1 MARRKVFVHV
11 GLPRSGA
18 GFLDA
23 ALAEH
28 AGALA
33 QQGVQHPATSADEMF
48 RAAIEIRRDHRAWGY
63 PRKAVE
69 GTWAQLCRRAQKGEG
84 DVVVSQEL
92 LATCTRPQIDLLLDG
107 LAGFQVHVVITAR
120 GATGPDLASVVD
132 RWSAAVKEPQRLHV
146 LVVPTEGDAR
156 EAAWRGLGEI
166 VGFDAALLPLP
177 EPALPAHL
185 VRSLVRAV
193 DGPPASDD
201 DLLERAERWR
211 KALADGGYD
220 VRGDTA
226 SLLPSDTGRPVAL
239 DDLLQETADLVAALV
254 VEVGELRED
263 NQVLTARTEKLEK
276 KRAKLK
282 RRLGQA

>member
-1 MARRKVFVHV
+1 MAKRKVYLHV

-18 GFLDA
+18 GFLAA

-33 QQGVQHPATSADEMF
+33 EQGVQVPAASADEMF

-69 GTWAQLCRRAQKGEG
+69 GTWAQICRRAQTGQG

-92 LATCTRPQIDLLLDG
+92 LATCTRPQIDLLLDT
-107 LAGFQVHVVITAR
+107 LAGLQVHVVVTAR
-120 GATGPDLASVVD
+120 DAAGPDLAAVVE

-156 EAAWRGLGEI
+156 EAVWRGLGEV
-166 VGFDAALLPLP
+166 VGFDAGRLPLP
-177 EPALPAHL
+177 EPTLSTAL
-185 VRSLVRAV
+185 VRSLIRAV
-193 DGPPASDD
+193 DGAPASDD
-201 DLLERAERWR
+201 ELLERAERWR
-211 KALADGGYD
+211 KSLADGGYD

-226 SLLPSDTGRPVAL
+226 SLLPSDAPRPLAL
-239 DDLLQETADLVAALV
+239 ADQLQVTADLVAALV
-254 VEVGELRED
+254 VEVGDLREE

-282 RRLGQA
+282 RRLGKA